1 MNLLMPQAEANPLDF
16 SPPLLR
22 LQDRPPNPLG
32 HKVLWALLL
41 LLLALLLWAILGRLD
56 IVAVAEG
63 KLIPETY
70 LKIVQPAEAGIVKEI
85 GRAHV

>member
-41 LLLALLLWAILGRLD
+41 LLLALLLWATS
-56 IVAVAEG
+56 AVSTSSPSPKAS
-63 KLIPETY
+63 
-70 LKIVQPAEAGIVKEI
+70 
-85 GRAHV
+85 